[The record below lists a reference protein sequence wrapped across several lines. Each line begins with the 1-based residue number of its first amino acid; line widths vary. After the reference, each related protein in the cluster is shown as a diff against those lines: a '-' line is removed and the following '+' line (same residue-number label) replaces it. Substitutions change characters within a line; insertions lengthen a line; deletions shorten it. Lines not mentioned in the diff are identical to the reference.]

1 MTGQMDK
8 EYLAR
13 VDIIVGEVPPLED
26 IDGVVSEFY
35 KERPEASGWRG
46 KDVPKELMARVDAA
60 STPKIT
66 GHASIFLPADHIPKV
81 LGLLEELIGQPPN
94 MEHLKGE
101 WQYVGLVPRS
111 KLSHC
116 CLKD

>member
-13 VDIIVGEVPPLED
+13 VEIIVGEVPPLED
-26 IDGVVSEFY
+26 MDGVVSEFY
-35 KERPEASGWRG
+35 TEHPEASGWQG

-66 GHASIFLPADHIPKV
+66 GHACVFLPADHIPKL
-81 LGLLEELIGQPPN
+81 LGLLEELMGQPPN

-101 WQYVGLVPRS
+101 WKYVGLVPRS